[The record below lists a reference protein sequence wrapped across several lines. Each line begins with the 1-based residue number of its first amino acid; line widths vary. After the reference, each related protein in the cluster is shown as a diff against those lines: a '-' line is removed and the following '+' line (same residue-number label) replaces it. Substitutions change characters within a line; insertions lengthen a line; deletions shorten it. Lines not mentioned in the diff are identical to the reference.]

1 MKNFILAVFILL
13 QPWPSFANKGD
24 CSTTIDGYKVVKNS
38 VYPFLID
45 KDKACFFAFYVDKA
59 QLNYAE
65 ENHDDNFE
73 DEAMWYG
80 YYKLSS
86 PHHIIEFP
94 KPSDLLWLGICRIN
108 AISFYDMNGD
118 GVRDV
123 SVIGS
128 CNHLSS
134 LKYTYPLVFIR
145 YKDKYI
151 FNEDVYSRLYG
162 FIDLTIAD
170 IHAYIKDPKNNY
182 QLLRNRY
189 NKLEIKSQKI

>member
-1 MKNFILAVFILL
+1 MINMKNFILTVFILL
-13 QPWPSFANKGD
+13 QSLSSFAHKGD
-24 CSTTIDGYKVVKNS
+24 CSTKISGYKVVKNS

-45 KDKACFFAFYVDKA
+45 KDKACFFAFYVNKS
-59 QLNYAE
+59 QLDYAR

-80 YYKLSS
+80 YYKLSA
-86 PHHIIEFP
+86 PFHITEFP
-94 KPSDLLWLGICRIN
+94 KPSDLLWLGICHIN
-108 AISFYDMNGD
+108 AVSFHDMNED

-128 CNHLSS
+128 CNQLPR

-145 YKDKYI
+145 DKDKYI
-151 FNEDVYSRLYG
+151 FNEDVYSHLYG

-170 IHAYIKDPKNNY
+170 IHAYIKDPKKTY
-182 QLLRNRY
+182 QILRNRY
-189 NKLEIKSQKI
+189 NHTI